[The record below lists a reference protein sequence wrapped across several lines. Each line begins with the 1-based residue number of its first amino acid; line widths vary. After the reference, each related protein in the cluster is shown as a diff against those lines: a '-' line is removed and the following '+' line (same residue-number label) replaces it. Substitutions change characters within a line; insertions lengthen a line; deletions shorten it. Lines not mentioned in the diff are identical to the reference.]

1 MTGTGETVECYNCGR
16 ANPAWAQVCRSCG
29 VPIRPGAGMSASS
42 GPIPRDRDS
51 LVSMGAILAS
61 ILGAIVLGVILS
73 GMIPE
78 APVAVATPSHEP
90 SRTPR
95 PSRSFAPSSA
105 PSGASV
111 EATPALIGS
120 VAFGTGINNAEEA
133 TGATDT
139 FGPGSNFCH
148 SVALTEPFGVDRI
161 QEEVLRVEEDGS
173 LTEVQPRRSGRR
185 AAPIPCWPTG
195 ASGPSSCATTATQT
209 NRSWWPRVASPSSS
223 KRLQELGGSP
233 SRPATSFQA
242 SA

>member
-29 VPIRPGAGMSASS
+29 VPIRPCAGMSASS

-173 LTEVQPRRSGRR
+173 LTEVQPRRGSNLPVDAGAQIAGFCAPGGTDSLLADWGVGSFILRDYRNPDEPELVAEGRF
-185 AAPIPCWPTG
+185 TL
-195 ASGPSSCATTATQT
+195 
-209 NRSWWPRVASPSSS
+209 V
-223 KRLQELGGSP
+223 E
-233 SRPATSFQA
+233 
-242 SA
+242 